1 MNEEHDPDDRAITLR
16 DVTALTEP
24 LQSAIT
30 ALAVSIIK
38 LSSVISVMEDEDAQ
52 KEGQE
57 AFDNIDGVIADL
69 EQYEN
74 VLNELRHGRKVECD

>member
-1 MNEEHDPDDRAITLR
+1 MNEKHDPDDRAITLR